1 MHGARDELCRQKT
14 LKRKLRCALQL
25 QAAQGQHAA
34 AEAQHPALLYQL
46 QQQGIRQGRVTSW
59 LTQPQ
64 VAMFQIE

>member
-1 MHGARDELCRQKT
+1 LQAENSKT
-14 LKRKLRCALQL
+14 QARCALQL